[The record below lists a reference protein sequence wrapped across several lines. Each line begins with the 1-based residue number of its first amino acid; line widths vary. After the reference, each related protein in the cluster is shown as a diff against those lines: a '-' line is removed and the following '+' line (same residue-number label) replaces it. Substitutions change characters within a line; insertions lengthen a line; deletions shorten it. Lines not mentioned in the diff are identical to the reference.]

1 MSVIVLWQNRTTW
14 WTGVMLKGLCNR
26 FVAALSFAL
35 AATGCRAEGFDII
48 CSNLPA
54 LNSQFV
60 FLLAKHLDFEPN
72 VVINPGPQDAVSR
85 DNVRTVRL
93 VISGQPYD
101 AVLACATE
109 HNFERD
115 QIDQKIRELRNQLGE
130 EGQPGF
136 PGGPRGKV
144 LSVGEAA
151 TLNDQTFFISVSGDD
166 SLMQATA
173 AVTQSHSVDSQ
184 ACWFDEACSAA
195 AETYW
200 SMNTN

>member
-1 MSVIVLWQNRTTW
+1 
-14 WTGVMLKGLCNR
+14 MLEGFFTR
-26 FVAALSFAL
+26 FVTALGFAL
-35 AATGCRAEGFDII
+35 AATGCRAESFDII

-72 VVINPGPQDAVSR
+72 VVINPAPQDAITH
-85 DNVRTVRL
+85 DDVRTVRV

-101 AVLACATE
+101 AVVACATE

-115 QIDQKIRELRNQLGE
+115 QISQKIRELRNQLGKA
-130 EGQPGF
+130 GQPVF

-144 LSVGEAA
+144 LNVGEAV
-151 TLNDQTFFISVSGDD
+151 TLKDQTFFISVSDDD
-166 SLMQATA
+166 SLRDAAA
-173 AVTQSHSVDSQ
+173 AVAQSHSVDSQ
-184 ACWFDEACSAA
+184 ACWFDEACLAA
-195 AETYW
+195 VETYW